1 MANNFGKGIKVTSG
15 FDLSAKGPLDN
26 RTVVDTLA
34 QRDAHITSG
43 RGYEGL
49 RVYVCNEKKEY
60 LYTGAGWFESGGLTD
75 EQALQLLEAYTHSRT
90 EHASAE
96 TLDELIIKVDGLPT
110 VESFNSIIETKAPLV
125 HTHEDIYYN
134 KEEVDKRI
142 VDIVTDGQVDLSNYA
157 TVTDLAKKAE
167 ADHTHVLSEV
177 RELEEILNNKADK
190 KDTVSSEDLE
200 LKAPLDHTHTISEVD
215 NLQNVL
221 DLKANIAS
229 IYNRTELNVKFAD
242 INTTLSKKSPIDH
255 DHDDYYYSKEIMD
268 EKLANILTDGELSLE
283 NYVTKSE
290 LVGDL
295 AKKAEADHTHNTE
308 EIIGIEDLIPNT
320 YLKNEIDSMVLSA
333 KTEAMG
339 HADNLVSEIV
349 GEVSDKYNTLSKVE
363 QAFTELTE
371 GSTSSIKDLDAAIEN
386 KSPIGH
392 DHDDRYYDKVTVENM
407 IETGISGA
415 NLEQYVTKSL
425 LTEELAKKPDHDHTH
440 TISEIKELDTEI
452 DTRIETATTELNN
465 TINAS
470 LETKAPIVHEHND
483 IYYTKEMV
491 DERIQAGV
499 GSIDLKVLVTKSEL
513 VEGLA
518 TKSDAGHT
526 HKILEIEGLQDELNK
541 KADAENTVTKSD
553 FNASMETKAPLVHSH
568 EGVHAPAV
576 HDHSDIY
583 YNKEEIGALL
593 DQSVGDV
600 SHDTLQAAYKYT
612 DERVSDVIGQENE
625 LGITTI
631 QGTVEALIAHNN
643 EFNNY
648 KTSIN
653 TSLENKAPLVHAHGV
668 ADINGL
674 EEELDNKLSK
684 DDYAASNKD
693 LTDYVDDK
701 IQEAKTY
708 TDTSIAEIVGVENDK
723 QITSIKEMV
732 DLFIEHETEFK
743 DFQAVTNATLENKEN
758 KNHNHD
764 DAYAPKEHEH
774 ELEDLHISDSFYDK
788 VEINN
793 LLKDYSPLVH
803 GHSISDVDKL
813 QETLDE
819 KAIAADVNKKFNDT
833 ITDIENDYREAIE
846 QAISALVDGA
856 PDSMQ
861 TIKELAEAIQSNKE
875 IYDAYIEEINRI
887 LETKENKDH
896 DHDDAYAPKEHEH
909 DLDDLHISES
919 FYDKSEINNIL
930 KDYSPL
936 VHEHEISEINKL
948 QESLDSKANAEE
960 VNNRFN
966 NIITDIENDYM
977 EAIAHAISELIDGAP
992 DAMNTLNEL
1001 AESIKANKDIYDAY
1015 VKEVNSSLASKEDKG
1030 HNHDDA
1036 YAPKEHEHDVDDLHL
1051 SDTYYNKTEIN
1062 NILKDKEDKGHD
1074 HDDVYAP
1081 KEHRHDATEL
1091 DISDTYYNKTE
1102 IANMLKDKEDK
1113 DHNHDDVYDNKYSPM
1128 GHHHTT
1134 SEIDD
1139 FSTVLNT
1146 NIANASSK
1154 TLADANA
1161 YTEDRIS
1168 EIIGLEGGDNTSL
1181 SGLAFELTNHI
1192 NDFEEYKNTINAAL
1206 ENKENKD
1213 HDHDDIYA
1221 EKEHRHVASE
1231 ITDFMQQLEAY
1242 TYDKTDLDEMLKNL
1256 SPNDHTH
1263 ISAEIDD
1270 FDTAVGAKI
1279 TEATDIIVN
1288 DFNEYK
1294 KDINAILATK
1304 EDKGHD
1310 HDDVYDNKYAGK
1322 EHTHETS
1329 EITDFDSVVN
1339 GRLADSAAQTLA
1351 DANAYTEQEIAKI
1364 IGADGDGASLSGLA
1378 GNLADHIE
1386 EFNAYKSEINTAL
1399 ANKSEIGHPH
1409 SIGDVEGLEDLLDS
1423 KLGDIDC
1430 YTKEEMDTILA
1441 TKEDITHTHEEHYTK
1456 EEMDALL
1463 KAKSDFPHYHD
1474 DRYYLKYQVDAKIN
1488 NLQIGKYATLE
1499 NLQAW
1504 AELFELKGHAHED
1517 MSKFGIISEEKLNY
1531 MLIDIYGF
1539 VYES

>member
-142 VDIVTDGQVDLSNYA
+142 VDVVTDGQVDLSNYA
-157 TVTDLAKKAE
+157 TVADLAKKAE
-167 ADHTHVLSEV
+167 ADHTHVLAEV
-177 RELEEILNNKADK
+177 KELEEILNNKADK

-215 NLQNVL
+215 NLQNIL

-242 INTTLSKKSPIDH
+242 INTALSKKSPIDH

-371 GSTSSIKDLDAAIEN
+371 GSTSSIKDLDVAIES

-483 IYYTKEMV
+483 IYYTKEIV

-526 HKILEIEGLQDELNK
+526 HKVLEIEGLQDELNK
-541 KADAENTVTKSD
+541 KADSENTVTKSD

-568 EGVHAPAV
+568 EGVHAPVV

-593 DQSVGDV
+593 DQNAGDV

-612 DERVSDVIGQENE
+612 DERISDVIGQENE

-643 EFNNY
+643 EFNSY

-668 ADINGL
+668 ADISGL

-743 DFQAVTNATLENKEN
+743 NFKAITNATLENKEN
-758 KNHNHD
+758 KDHDHD
-764 DAYAPKEHEH
+764 DVYAPKEHEH
-774 ELEDLHISDSFYDK
+774 DLEDLHISDSFYDK
-788 VEINN
+788 AEINN

-803 GHSISDVDKL
+803 GHSITDVDKL

-819 KAIAADVNKKFNDT
+819 KAVAADVNKKFNDT

-875 IYDAYIEEINRI
+875 IYDAYIDEINRI

-896 DHDDAYAPKEHEH
+896 DHDDQYAPKEHEH
-909 DLDDLHISES
+909 DLEDLHISDS
-919 FYDKSEINNIL
+919 FYDKTEVNNIL

-936 VHEHEISEINKL
+936 VHDHEISEINKL
-948 QESLDSKANAEE
+948 QETLDSKANAEE

-977 EAIAHAISELIDGAP
+977 EAIAQAISELIDGAP

-1030 HNHDDA
+1030 HNHDDT
-1036 YAPKEHEHDVDDLHL
+1036 YAPKEHEHDVNDLHL
-1051 SDTYYNKTEIN
+1051 SETYY
-1062 NILKDKEDKGHD
+1062 D
-1074 HDDVYAP
+1074 
-1081 KEHRHDATEL
+1081 
-1091 DISDTYYNKTE
+1091 KTE
-1102 IANMLKDKEDK
+1102 IANMLKDKSDVGH
-1113 DHNHDDVYDNKYSPM
+1113 DHDDVYDNKYAPIE
-1128 GHHHTT
+1128 HHHTT
-1134 SEIDD
+1134 NEIDD
-1139 FSTVLNT
+1139 FNTVLNT
-1146 NIANASSK
+1146 SIADASSK

-1168 EIIGLEGGDNTSL
+1168 EIIGSESGDNTSL
-1181 SGLAFELTNHI
+1181 SGLASNLTNHI
-1192 NDFEEYKNTINAAL
+1192 NDFEEYKSTIDAAL

-1213 HDHDDIYA
+1213 HDHDDAYA
-1221 EKEHRHVASE
+1221 PKEHEHNVEDLHLSDTYYNKTE
-1231 ITDFMQQLEAY
+1231 IAN
-1242 TYDKTDLDEMLKNL
+1242 MLK
-1256 SPNDHTH
+1256 
-1263 ISAEIDD
+1263 
-1270 FDTAVGAKI
+1270 
-1279 TEATDIIVN
+1279 
-1288 DFNEYK
+1288 
-1294 KDINAILATK
+1294 
-1304 EDKGHD
+1304 DKSDVGHD
-1310 HDDVYDNKYAGK
+1310 HDDIYDNKYSPIG
-1322 EHTHETS
+1322 HHHSTN
-1329 EITDFDSVVN
+1329 EIDDFDSVVN
-1339 GRLADSAAQTLA
+1339 GRLADTAAQTLA

-1364 IGADGDGASLSGLA
+1364 IGTDGDGESLSGLA
-1378 GNLADHIE
+1378 GNLANHIE
-1386 EFNAYKSEINTAL
+1386 DFNAYKSEVNIAL
-1399 ANKSEIGHPH
+1399 ANKAENDHPH
-1409 SIGDVEGLEDLLDS
+1409 SIGDINGLEDLLDS
-1423 KLGDIDC
+1423 KLDAVDC
-1430 YTKEEMDTILA
+1430 YTKEEMDTILS

-1456 EEMDALL
+1456 TETDDLL
-1463 KAKSDFPHYHD
+1463 KKKANASHNHNTL
-1474 DRYYLKYQVDAKIN
+1474 YYTEAEVDSMFNGLA
-1488 NLQIGKYATLE
+1488 LDQYATYGWVEDWTKLMY
-1499 NLQAW
+1499 API
-1504 AELFELKGHAHED
+1504 KHTHED
-1517 MSKFGIISEEKLNY
+1517 MSANGLISEEDLDN

-1539 VYES
+1539 VYKS

>member
-1 MANNFGKGIKVTSG
+1 
-15 FDLSAKGPLDN
+15 
-26 RTVVDTLA
+26 
-34 QRDAHITSG
+34 
-43 RGYEGL
+43 
-49 RVYVCNEKKEY
+49 
-60 LYTGAGWFESGGLTD
+60 
-75 EQALQLLEAYTHSRT
+75 
-90 EHASAE
+90 
-96 TLDELIIKVDGLPT
+96 
-110 VESFNSIIETKAPLV
+110 
-125 HTHEDIYYN
+125 
-134 KEEVDKRI
+134 
-142 VDIVTDGQVDLSNYA
+142 
-157 TVTDLAKKAE
+157 
-167 ADHTHVLSEV
+167 
-177 RELEEILNNKADK
+177 
-190 KDTVSSEDLE
+190 
-200 LKAPLDHTHTISEVD
+200 
-215 NLQNVL
+215 
-221 DLKANIAS
+221 
-229 IYNRTELNVKFAD
+229 
-242 INTTLSKKSPIDH
+242 
-255 DHDDYYYSKEIMD
+255 
-268 EKLANILTDGELSLE
+268 
-283 NYVTKSE
+283 
-290 LVGDL
+290 
-295 AKKAEADHTHNTE
+295 
-308 EIIGIEDLIPNT
+308 
-320 YLKNEIDSMVLSA
+320 MVLSA

-371 GSTSSIKDLDAAIEN
+371 GSTSSIKDLDVAIES

-452 DTRIETATTELNN
+452 NTRIETATTELNN

-483 IYYTKEMV
+483 IYYTKEIV

-513 VEGLA
+513 IEGLA
-518 TKSDAGHT
+518 TKAEAGHT
-526 HKILEIEGLQDELNK
+526 HKVLEIEGLQDELNK
-541 KADAENTVTKSD
+541 KADTENTVSKSD
-553 FNASMETKAPLVHSH
+553 FNAAMETKAPLVHSH
-568 EGVHAPAV
+568 DGVHAPAV

-593 DQSVGDV
+593 DQNAGDV

-612 DERVSDVIGQENE
+612 DERISDVIGQENE

-643 EFNNY
+643 EFNSY
-648 KTSIN
+648 KTSID
-653 TSLENKAPLVHAHGV
+653 TSLENKAPLVHVHGV

-732 DLFIEHETEFK
+732 DLFVEHETEFK
-743 DFQAVTNATLENKEN
+743 DFQATTNATLETKEN

-774 ELEDLHISDSFYDK
+774 DLE
-788 VEINN
+788 
-793 LLKDYSPLVH
+793 
-803 GHSISDVDKL
+803 
-813 QETLDE
+813 
-819 KAIAADVNKKFNDT
+819 
-833 ITDIENDYREAIE
+833 
-846 QAISALVDGA
+846 
-856 PDSMQ
+856 
-861 TIKELAEAIQSNKE
+861 
-875 IYDAYIEEINRI
+875 
-887 LETKENKDH
+887 
-896 DHDDAYAPKEHEH
+896 
-909 DLDDLHISES
+909 DLHISES
-919 FYDKSEINNIL
+919 FYDKTEVNNIL
-930 KDYSPL
+930 TNYSPL
-936 VHEHEISEINKL
+936 VHDHEISEINKL
-948 QESLDSKANAEE
+948 QETLDSKANAEE
-960 VNNRFN
+960 INNRFN

-977 EAIAHAISELIDGAP
+977 EAIAQAISELIDGAP

-1051 SDTYYNKTEIN
+1051 SDTYY
-1062 NILKDKEDKGHD
+1062 D
-1074 HDDVYAP
+1074 
-1081 KEHRHDATEL
+1081 
-1091 DISDTYYNKTE
+1091 KTE
-1102 IANMLKDKEDK
+1102 IANMLKDKSDVGH
-1113 DHNHDDVYDNKYSPM
+1113 DHDDVYDNKYSPM
-1128 GHHHTT
+1128 DHHHTT
-1134 SEIDD
+1134 NEIDD
-1139 FSTVLNT
+1139 FNTVLNT
-1146 NIANASSK
+1146 SIADASSK

-1168 EIIGLEGGDNTSL
+1168 EIIGIESGGNTSL

-1192 NDFEEYKNTINAAL
+1192 NDFEEYKSTINAVL

-1213 HDHDDIYA
+1213 HDHKDIYA
-1221 EKEHRHVASE
+1221 EKEHKHNAEDLHLSDTYYNKTE
-1231 ITDFMQQLEAY
+1231 IAN
-1242 TYDKTDLDEMLKNL
+1242 MLK
-1256 SPNDHTH
+1256 
-1263 ISAEIDD
+1263 
-1270 FDTAVGAKI
+1270 
-1279 TEATDIIVN
+1279 
-1288 DFNEYK
+1288 
-1294 KDINAILATK
+1294 
-1304 EDKGHD
+1304 DKSDVGHD
-1310 HDDVYDNKYAGK
+1310 HDDIYDNKYSPMGHH
-1322 EHTHETS
+1322 HTIS

-1339 GRLADSAAQTLA
+1339 SRLADSAADTLA

-1378 GNLADHIE
+1378 GNLANHIDD
-1386 EFNAYKSEINTAL
+1386 FNAYKSVVDTAL
-1399 ANKSEIGHPH
+1399 ENKAPLEHTH
-1409 SIGDVEGLEDLLDS
+1409 SIGEVDGLEDLLDS
-1423 KLGDIDC
+1423 KLGEIDC

-1456 EEMDALL
+1456 EETNELL
-1463 KAKSDFPHYHD
+1463 KKKSDFPHYHD

-1504 AELFELKGHAHED
+1504 AELFAPKTHEHENAQN
-1517 MSKFGIISEEKLNY
+1517 FG
-1531 MLIDIYGF
+1531 LIDDLVLQNLLTRVYGF
-1539 VYES
+1539 VYEI

>member
-49 RVYVCNEKKEY
+49 KVYVCNEKKEY
-60 LYTGAGWFESGGLTD
+60 TYTGAGWLESGGITD
-75 EQALQLLEAYTHSRT
+75 EQAMQLLEAYAHSKT

-96 TLDELIIKVDGLPT
+96 TLDELIIKVNGLPT
-110 VESFNSIIETKAPLV
+110 VESFNSIIETKAPLD

-157 TVTDLAKKAE
+157 TVADLAKKAE
-167 ADHTHVLSEV
+167 ADHAHVLSEV
-177 RELEEILNNKADK
+177 RDLEEILNNKADK
-190 KDTVSSEDLE
+190 KDTVSSEELE
-200 LKAPLDHTHTISEVD
+200 LKAPLDHTHSVSEID
-215 NLQNVL
+215 NLQNML
-221 DLKANIAS
+221 DLKANLAAV
-229 IYNRTELNVKFAD
+229 YNRTELNVKFAD
-242 INTTLSKKSPIDH
+242 INTALAKKSPIEH

-308 EIIGIEDLIPNT
+308 EIIGIEDLIPDT
-320 YLKNEIDSMVLSA
+320 YSKEEIYGMVLTA

-349 GEVSDKYNTLSKVE
+349 GEVSDKYNTLNKIE

-371 GSTSSIKDLDAAIEN
+371 GSTSSIKDLDAAIES
-386 KSPIGH
+386 KSPIEH

-452 DTRIETATTELNN
+452 DTRIETVTTELNN

-483 IYYTKEMV
+483 IYYTKEIV

-526 HKILEIEGLQDELNK
+526 HKVLEIEGLQDELDK

-553 FNASMETKAPLVHSH
+553 FNTAMETKAPLVHSH

-583 YNKEEIGALL
+583 YNKEEIEALL
-593 DQSVGDV
+593 DQNAGDV

-653 TSLENKAPLVHAHGV
+653 ASLENKAPLVHTHGV

-708 TDTSIAEIVGVENDK
+708 TDTSIAEIIGVENDK

-758 KNHNHD
+758 KNHDHD

-803 GHSISDVDKL
+803 GHIIADVDKL

-833 ITDIENDYREAIE
+833 IVDIENGYREAIE

-875 IYDAYIEEINRI
+875 IYDAYIDEINRV
-887 LETKENKDH
+887 LETKENKEH

-966 NIITDIENDYM
+966 NVITDIENDYM
-977 EAIAHAISELIDGAP
+977 EAIGHAISELIDGAP

-1015 VKEVNSSLASKEDKG
+1015 VKEVNSSLANKEDKG

-1036 YAPKEHEHDVDDLHL
+1036 YAPKEHEHDADDLHL

-1062 NILKDKEDKGHD
+1062 NILKDKEDK
-1074 HDDVYAP
+1074 
-1081 KEHRHDATEL
+1081 E
-1091 DISDTYYNKTE
+1091 
-1102 IANMLKDKEDK
+1102 
-1113 DHNHDDVYDNKYSPM
+1113 HNHDDVYDNKYSPM

-1161 YTEDRIS
+1161 YTEERIS
-1168 EIIGLEGGDNTSL
+1168 EIIGIESGGNTSL

-1213 HDHDDIYA
+1213 HDHKDIYA
-1221 EKEHRHVASE
+1221 EKEHVHVASE

-1242 TYDKTDLDEMLKNL
+1242 TYDKSDLDEVLKNL
-1256 SPNDHTH
+1256 SPNEHTH

-1270 FDTAVGAKI
+1270 FDTAVNARI
-1279 TEATDIIVN
+1279 TEVTNVIIN

-1294 KDINAILATK
+1294 KDINAILANK
-1304 EDKGHD
+1304 EDKEHN
-1310 HDDVYDNKYAGK
+1310 HDDVYDNKYAEK

-1339 GRLADSAAQTLA
+1339 GRLANSAAQTLA

-1364 IGADGDGASLSGLA
+1364 IGEDGDGASLSGLA

-1386 EFNAYKSEINTAL
+1386 EFNTYKSEINTAL

-1423 KLGDIDC
+1423 KLGAIDC

-1539 VYES
+1539 VYSDLD

>member
-1 MANNFGKGIKVTSG
+1 LANNFGKGIKVTSG

-49 RVYVCNEKKEY
+49 KVYVCNEKKEY
-60 LYTGAGWFESGGLTD
+60 LYTGAGWFESGGMTD
-75 EQALQLLEAYTHSRT
+75 EQAMQLLEAYTHSRT

-110 VESFNSIIETKAPLV
+110 VESFNSMIETKAPLV
-125 HTHEDIYYN
+125 HTHEDIYYS
-134 KEEVDKRI
+134 KEQVDQRI
-142 VDIVTDGQVDLSNYA
+142 TDIVTDGKVDLSNYA
-157 TVTDLAKKAE
+157 TVSDLAKKAE

-177 RELEEILNNKADK
+177 RELEDILNNKADK
-190 KDTVSSEDLE
+190 KDTVSPEDLE
-200 LKAPLDHTHTISEVD
+200 LKAPLDHTHTVSEID
-215 NLQNVL
+215 NLQNML
-221 DLKANIAS
+221 DLKANLAAV
-229 IYNRTELNVKFAD
+229 YNRTELNVKFAD
-242 INTTLSKKSPIDH
+242 INTTLAKKAPIEH
-255 DHDDYYYSKEIMD
+255 NHDDYYYSKEIMD
-268 EKLANILTDGELSLE
+268 KKLADILTDGELSLE

-308 EIIGIEDLIPNT
+308 EIVGIEDLIPDT

-371 GSTSSIKDLDAAIEN
+371 GSTSSIKDLDVAIES

-452 DTRIETATTELNN
+452 NTRIETATTELNN

-483 IYYTKEMV
+483 IYYTKEIV

-513 VEGLA
+513 IEGLA
-518 TKSDAGHT
+518 TKAEAGHT
-526 HKILEIEGLQDELNK
+526 HKVLEIEGLQDELNK
-541 KADAENTVTKSD
+541 KADTENTVSKSD
-553 FNASMETKAPLVHSH
+553 FNAAMETKAPLVHSH
-568 EGVHAPAV
+568 DGVHAPAV

-593 DQSVGDV
+593 DQNAGDV

-612 DERVSDVIGQENE
+612 DERISDVIGQENE

-643 EFNNY
+643 EFNSY
-648 KTSIN
+648 KTSID
-653 TSLENKAPLVHAHGV
+653 TSLENKAPLVHVHGV

-732 DLFIEHETEFK
+732 DLFVEHETEFK
-743 DFQAVTNATLENKEN
+743 DFQATTNATLETKEN

-774 ELEDLHISDSFYDK
+774 DLE
-788 VEINN
+788 
-793 LLKDYSPLVH
+793 
-803 GHSISDVDKL
+803 
-813 QETLDE
+813 
-819 KAIAADVNKKFNDT
+819 
-833 ITDIENDYREAIE
+833 
-846 QAISALVDGA
+846 
-856 PDSMQ
+856 
-861 TIKELAEAIQSNKE
+861 
-875 IYDAYIEEINRI
+875 
-887 LETKENKDH
+887 
-896 DHDDAYAPKEHEH
+896 
-909 DLDDLHISES
+909 DLHISES
-919 FYDKSEINNIL
+919 FYDKTEVNNIL
-930 KDYSPL
+930 TNYSPL
-936 VHEHEISEINKL
+936 VHDHEISEINKL
-948 QESLDSKANAEE
+948 QETLDSKANAEE

-977 EAIAHAISELIDGAP
+977 EAIAQAISELIDGAP

-1051 SDTYYNKTEIN
+1051 SDTYY
-1062 NILKDKEDKGHD
+1062 D
-1074 HDDVYAP
+1074 
-1081 KEHRHDATEL
+1081 
-1091 DISDTYYNKTE
+1091 KTE
-1102 IANMLKDKEDK
+1102 IANMLKDKSDVGH
-1113 DHNHDDVYDNKYSPM
+1113 DHDDVYDNKYSPM
-1128 GHHHTT
+1128 DHHHTT
-1134 SEIDD
+1134 NEIDD
-1139 FSTVLNT
+1139 FNTVLNT
-1146 NIANASSK
+1146 SIADASSK

-1168 EIIGLEGGDNTSL
+1168 EIIGIESGGNTSL

-1192 NDFEEYKNTINAAL
+1192 NDFEEYKSTINAVL

-1213 HDHDDIYA
+1213 HDHKDIYA
-1221 EKEHRHVASE
+1221 EKEHKHNAEDLHLSDTYYNKTE
-1231 ITDFMQQLEAY
+1231 IAN
-1242 TYDKTDLDEMLKNL
+1242 MLK
-1256 SPNDHTH
+1256 
-1263 ISAEIDD
+1263 
-1270 FDTAVGAKI
+1270 
-1279 TEATDIIVN
+1279 
-1288 DFNEYK
+1288 
-1294 KDINAILATK
+1294 
-1304 EDKGHD
+1304 DKSDVGHD
-1310 HDDVYDNKYAGK
+1310 HDDIYDNKYSPMGHH
-1322 EHTHETS
+1322 HTIS

-1339 GRLADSAAQTLA
+1339 SRLADSAADTLA

-1378 GNLADHIE
+1378 GNLANHIDD
-1386 EFNAYKSEINTAL
+1386 FNAYKSVVDTAL
-1399 ANKSEIGHPH
+1399 ENKAPLEHTH
-1409 SIGDVEGLEDLLDS
+1409 SIGEVDGLEDLLDS
-1423 KLGDIDC
+1423 KLGEIDC

-1456 EEMDALL
+1456 EETNELL
-1463 KAKSDFPHYHD
+1463 KKKSDFPHYHD

-1504 AELFELKGHAHED
+1504 AELFAPKTHEHENAQN
-1517 MSKFGIISEEKLNY
+1517 FG
-1531 MLIDIYGF
+1531 LIDNLVLQNLLTRVYGF

>member
-1 MANNFGKGIKVTSG
+1 MAYNFGNGIKVTSG
-15 FDLSAKGPLDN
+15 FDLATKGPLDN

-49 RVYVCNEKKEY
+49 KVYVCDEKKEY
-60 LYTGAGWFESGGLTD
+60 IYTGAGWFESGGMTD
-75 EQALQLLEAYTHSRT
+75 EQATQLLEAYTHSRT

-96 TLDELIIKVDGLPT
+96 TLDELIIKVDSLPT
-110 VESFNSIIETKAPLV
+110 IESLNSIIETKAPLD

-134 KEEVDKRI
+134 KEEVDQRI
-142 VDIVTDGQVDLSNYA
+142 VDIVTDGQIDLSNYA
-157 TVTDLAKKAE
+157 TVSDLAKKAE

-177 RELEEILNNKADK
+177 RELEDILNNKADK
-190 KDTVSSEDLE
+190 EDTASLEDLE
-200 LKAPLDHTHTISEVD
+200 LKAPLDHTHTVSEID
-215 NLQNVL
+215 NLQNML
-221 DLKANIAS
+221 DLKANLAAV
-229 IYNRTELNVKFAD
+229 YNRTELNVKFAD
-242 INTTLSKKSPIDH
+242 INTALAKKAAIEH

-295 AKKAEADHTHNTE
+295 AKKAEASHTHNTE
-308 EIIGIEDLIPNT
+308 EIVGIEDLIPDT
-320 YLKNEIDSMVLSA
+320 YSKNEIDGMVLSA

-339 HADNLVSEIV
+339 HADNLASEIV

-371 GSTSSIKDLDAAIEN
+371 GSTSSIKDLDVAIES

-440 TISEIKELDTEI
+440 TISDIKELDTEI

-470 LETKAPIVHEHND
+470 LETKAPIVHDHND
-483 IYYTKEMV
+483 MYYTKEVV

-499 GSIDLKVLVTKSEL
+499 GSIDLEVLVTKSEL

-518 TKSDAGHT
+518 TKAEAGHT
-526 HKILEIEGLQDELNK
+526 HKVLEIEGLQDELNK
-541 KADAENTVTKSD
+541 KADIENTVSKSD
-553 FNASMETKAPLVHSH
+553 FNTAMETKADLVHTH
-568 EGVHAPAV
+568 DGVHAPAV

-583 YNKEEIGALL
+583 YNKEEIEALL
-593 DQSVGDV
+593 DQNAGNV

-631 QGTVEALIAHNN
+631 QGTVEALITHKN
-643 EFNNY
+643 EFNEY
-648 KTSIN
+648 KTSID
-653 TSLENKAPLVHAHGV
+653 TTLENKAPLVHAHGV

-674 EEELDNKLSK
+674 EEELDSKLSK
-684 DDYAASNKD
+684 EDFTSSNKD
-693 LTDYVDDK
+693 LTDYVDNK

-708 TDTSIAEIVGVENDK
+708 TDTSISEVIGVENDK
-723 QITSIKEMV
+723 KITSIKEMV

-743 DFQAVTNATLENKEN
+743 EFQTATNTALENKASAD
-758 KNHNHD
+758 HHHD

-774 ELEDLHISDSFYDK
+774 DLEDLNISESFYDK
-788 VEINN
+788 TEINN

-803 GHSISDVDKL
+803 GHVIADIDKL
-813 QETLDE
+813 QEELDS
-819 KAIAADVNKKFNDT
+819 KAISTDVDKKFNDT

-875 IYDAYIEEINRI
+875 IYDAYIDEINRI

-896 DHDDAYAPKEHEH
+896 NHDDQYAPKEHEH
-909 DLDDLHISES
+909 DLEDLHISDS
-919 FYDKSEINNIL
+919 FYDKTEVNNIL

-948 QESLDSKANAEE
+948 QETLDSKANAEE
-960 VNNRFN
+960 VNNKFN

-977 EAIAHAISELIDGAP
+977 EAIAQAISELIDGAP

-1001 AESIKANKDIYDAY
+1001 AESINANKSIYDAY
-1015 VKEVNSSLASKEDKG
+1015 VKEVNAMLAKKADSD
-1030 HNHDDA
+1030 HHHDDT
-1036 YAPKEHEHDVDDLHL
+1036 YAQ
-1051 SDTYYNKTEIN
+1051 
-1062 NILKDKEDKGHD
+1062 KDHT
-1074 HDDVYAP
+1074 
-1081 KEHRHDATEL
+1081 HDATEL
-1091 DISDTYYNKTE
+1091 NISDTYYNKTE
-1102 IANMLKDKEDK
+1102 IANMLKDKSDVGH
-1113 DHNHDDVYDNKYSPM
+1113 DHDDVYDNKYAPID
-1128 GHHHTT
+1128 HHHTT
-1134 SEIDD
+1134 NEIDD
-1139 FSTVLNT
+1139 FNTVLNT
-1146 NIANASSK
+1146 SIADASSK

-1168 EIIGLEGGDNTSL
+1168 EIIGLESGGNTSL
-1181 SGLAFELTNHI
+1181 SGLAYELTNHI

-1221 EKEHRHVASE
+1221 EKEHTHVASE

-1242 TYDKTDLDEMLKNL
+1242 TYDKTNLDEVLKNL

-1263 ISAEIDD
+1263 IVAEIDD
-1270 FDTAVGAKI
+1270 FDSAVEAKI
-1279 TEATDIIVN
+1279 TEATDAIVN

-1294 KDINAILATK
+1294 KDIDAILVTK
-1304 EDKGHD
+1304 EDKGHNHDDTYAPKEHEHNVEDLHLSDTYYNKTEIANMLKDKSDVGHD
-1310 HDDVYDNKYAGK
+1310 HDDIYDNKYSPIDHQ
-1322 EHTHETS
+1322 HTTS

-1364 IGADGDGASLSGLA
+1364 IGADGDGTSLAGLA
-1378 GNLADHIE
+1378 GNLANHIE
-1386 EFNAYKSEINTAL
+1386 DFNTYKSEIDTAL
-1399 ANKSEIGHPH
+1399 ENKAPLEHTH
-1409 SIGDVEGLEDLLDS
+1409 SIGDVDGLEDLLDS
-1423 KLGDIDC
+1423 KLEAIDC

-1441 TKEDITHTHEEHYTK
+1441 TKEDTTHTHEEHYTK
-1456 EEMDALL
+1456 EETDELL
-1463 KAKSDFPHYHD
+1463 KKKSDFPHYHD
-1474 DRYYLKYQVDAKIN
+1474 DRYYLQYQVDAKIN

-1504 AELFELKGHAHED
+1504 AELLAPKTHEHENAQN
-1517 MSKFGIISEEKLNY
+1517 FG
-1531 MLIDIYGF
+1531 LIDDLVLQNLLTRVYGF